1 MSQVEILAP
10 AGNMEMLTA
19 AVRSG
24 ANAVYLGLGNFN
36 ARRTANGFA
45 GEQLAEA
52 VRFCRARG
60 VRVHGA
66 VNTTVYAS
74 ELPALAKTITDAA
87 QAGVDALIVQDLAA
101 ARLAQ
106 QIAPEIEL
114 HGSTQMSVHTLEG
127 ALQLADM
134 GFDRVILAR
143 ELSLDEIRTIAQNC
157 PIETEIFVHGA
168 LCMCVS
174 GQCYM
179 SAFLG
184 GRSGNRGSC
193 AGTCRLPFQANALPA
208 GKPAQTF
215 HLSLKDMDVVDALPA
230 IQKAGVASVKIEGR
244 LRTPEYVAAAVAAC
258 RAARDGA
265 AYDRTLL
272 EDVFSRSGFT
282 AGYLQGKRDGAMFGV
297 RTGEDAAKTRE
308 ALPKAREL
316 FRREFP
322 SVAVDM
328 SFYCDEEG
336 ASLTVSDGKNRVYSF
351 SDEKPQPARTDPAES
366 LRRSLG
372 KTGGTP
378 FYAHD
383 ITIEME
389 GGPWFLPGSTIN
401 ELRRDS
407 LEKLLAL
414 REKLPE
420 RQINTVQ
427 LCNTVRPVPGHKLA
441 ARFENWAQ
449 IPAGAAENLW
459 RIVLPIA
466 QAEKVP
472 EALRAKTVLELPRV
486 MFGNLEKETAQR
498 IEATKNLGFAGYELS
513 NIAGVRLCE
522 GLPMFG
528 GFGLNITNP
537 LAADVYRELGLE
549 GITLLPELTLEQ
561 MAAID
566 PGIPTA
572 MIVYGHMPLMVTR
585 ACPMQNVTDCKHCDK
600 KGMLTD
606 RKAAKFPVRCALG
619 VRTIYNP
626 IPIYMGD
633 KQDQIPADVLT
644 AYFTEESQQ
653 EAAAVLAQITAQK
666 PFGGEF
672 TRGLYY
678 KGTN

>member
-1 MSQVEILAP
+1 MSQLEILAP
-10 AGNMEMLTA
+10 AGNMEMISA

-24 ANAVYLGLGNFN
+24 ANAVYLGLGSFN
-36 ARRTANGFA
+36 ARRTANGFF

-52 VRFCRARG
+52 VRFCHARG

-66 VNTTVYAS
+66 VNTTVYPS
-74 ELPALAKTITDAA
+74 ELPQLAETITDAA
-87 QAGVDALIVQDLAA
+87 RAGVDALIVQDLAA

-106 QIAPEIEL
+106 QIAPEVEL
-114 HGSTQMSVHTLEG
+114 HGSTQMSVHTVEG

-143 ELSLDEIRTIAQNC
+143 ELSLQEIQAITEKC
-157 PIETEIFVHGA
+157 PIETEVFVHGA

-193 AGTCRLPFQANALPA
+193 AGTCRLPFQADALPA
-208 GKPAQTF
+208 GKPAQTY
-215 HLSLKDMDVVDALPA
+215 HLSLKDMDVIDSLPA
-230 IQKAGVASVKIEGR
+230 LQKAGVASVKIEGR

-258 RAARDGA
+258 RAARDGT

-272 EDVFSRSGFT
+272 RDVFSRSGFT
-282 AGYLQGKRDGAMFGV
+282 DGYLKAKRDGSMFGV

-308 ALPKAREL
+308 ALPRAREL

-322 SVAVDM
+322 AVPVDM

-351 SDEKPQPARTDPAES
+351 SDEKPQTARTDPAEG

-383 ITIEME
+383 IEIEME
-389 GGPWFLPGSTIN
+389 GGPWFLPGSTVN

-407 LEKLLAL
+407 LEKLLLL
-414 REKLPE
+414 REKAPE
-420 RQINTVQ
+420 REIHSVQ
-427 LCNTVRPVPGHKLA
+427 LRDTVRPVPGHKLMACFA
-441 ARFENWAQ
+441 AWEQ
-449 IPAGAAENLW
+449 IPQGAAAQLH
-459 RIVLPIA
+459 RVILPIA
-466 QAEKVP
+466 EAEKVP
-472 EALRAKTVLELPRV
+472 EELRAKTVLELPRV
-486 MFGNLEKETAQR
+486 MFGELEKATAAR
-498 IEATKNLGFAGYELS
+498 IAATKGLGFAGYEIG
-513 NIAGVRLCE
+513 NIAGVRLCA
-522 GLPMFG
+522 GLPLFG
-528 GFGLNITNP
+528 GFSLNITNP
-537 LAADVYRELGLE
+537 IAADAYKELGLQ
-549 GITLLPELTLEQ
+549 GITLLPELMLSQ

-572 MIVYGHMPLMVTR
+572 AIVYGHMPLMVTR
-585 ACPMQNVTDCKHCDK
+585 ACPLQNITDCAHCTRQ
-600 KGMLTD
+600 GTLTD
-606 RKAAKFPVRCALG
+606 RKAAKFPVRCGLG

-633 KQDQIPADVLT
+633 KQEQIPTDRLI
-644 AYFTEESQQ
+644 AYFTVESRQRV
-653 EAAAVLAQITAQK
+653 AAVLAQLAAQK
-666 PFGGEF
+666 PFDGEF